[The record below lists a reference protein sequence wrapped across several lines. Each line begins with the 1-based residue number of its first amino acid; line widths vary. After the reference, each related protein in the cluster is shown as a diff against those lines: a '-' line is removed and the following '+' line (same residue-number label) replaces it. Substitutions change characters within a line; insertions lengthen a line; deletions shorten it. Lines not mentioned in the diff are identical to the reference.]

1 MRGEEDE
8 QKDRPTRGRPCF
20 SRTEAPI
27 GIYNG
32 EQAIIVYDLRPLP
45 HWPKHWMQ
53 TLANHFRR
61 QLNPA
66 PKIDI
71 AVVDDCIRFS
81 VFISKEVSAEDL
93 CKLDDAVYNAV
104 RGVGRAIDGEQTALD
119 QKLDQVRKR
128 RMDAW
133 DESYF
138 R

>member
-1 MRGEEDE
+1 MTLPPPGDAEGPQPSSPAQHRFKKTSLRATPFRAHG
-8 QKDRPTRGRPCF
+8 
-20 SRTEAPI
+20 AP
-27 GIYNG
+27 
-32 EQAIIVYDLRPLP
+32 
-45 HWPKHWMQ
+45 
-53 TLANHFRR
+53 NHFRR